1 MILLGGKLD
10 NRHNQVPKIG
20 TPELKD
26 INNTEQLSSKYTLLD
41 LIGSGGMAEVYRA
54 KLVGTGGFE
63 KPLVIK
69 QLLADVAGDGEVVAN
84 FIDEA
89 RLAAL
94 LQHENIACVYDF
106 GEEEGHYF
114 IAMEYL
120 FGKDLHTT
128 MAQAKSD
135 RGTIGI
141 NQALFIAAQICAGM
155 DYAHNLKDMQQQP
168 LNIIHRDLTP
178 HNVFLTYE
186 GKVKI
191 IDFGVAKAELFD
203 NRTRAGV
210 VKGKVTYMSPEQLVE
225 GDVDSRSDIF
235 SIGILLYEM
244 LSGVRMYQGDTATLI
259 RKCINVEHLPFE
271 EVLPGED
278 PVIYKILGKALQKDK
293 EKRYQS
299 CGEMLDDINEYF
311 FEQGVRPDNRM
322 VKTLLLELF
331 QVDHDAEIQRLSPV
345 DNSGNTRVSTVVLD
359 DDKTIFV
366 EMPFPAGGD
375 WKPGF
380 NRNSLLVGFAALFCI
395 IAMAYVKMA
404 FTTRQNNE
412 EQVIVEELQPTVV
425 LRVPEPERKPVVQ
438 ITPLQIPVEPEVIV
452 EKELNDEDIM
462 ARAVGI
468 FMEKAEKAL
477 GENRLTLPEEDS
489 AFGYYKKVL
498 ELDPENKDARSGMAT
513 IARRYEVAALKKLE
527 EGDVTAARD
536 RISKGLEVEAGNEKL
551 LALQQKIEDDEQAV
565 IDSLL
570 RKAKNAFAAKR
581 YTTPADDCA
590 YRYYNEIKEIRPESK
605 LVERGLRAIADRYA
619 TMGDKALQ
627 NMNLSKARG
636 YVSSGLK
643 VYPRHQ
649 ALLELQADLQKSK
662 TAIFFK
668 GIKRSFRPIFN

>member
-1 MILLGGKLD
+1 
-10 NRHNQVPKIG
+10 
-20 TPELKD
+20 LKD
-26 INNTEQLSSKYTLLD
+26 IDKTEHLSSKYTLLD
-41 LIGSGGMAEVYRA
+41 LIGTGGMAEVYRA
-54 KLVGTGGFE
+54 KLVGTRGFE

-106 GEEEGHYF
+106 GEQEGNYF

-128 MAQAKSD
+128 MAQAKGE
-135 RGTIGI
+135 RGTIGV
-141 NQALFIAAQICAGM
+141 NQALFVAAQVCAGM
-155 DYAHNLKDMQQQP
+155 DYAHNLSDMQQQP

-186 GKVKI
+186 GKIKI

-271 EVLPGED
+271 EVLPGEN
-278 PVIYKILGKALQKDK
+278 PVIYKILSKALQKDK
-293 EKRYQS
+293 NQRYQS
-299 CGEMLDDINEYF
+299 CGEMLDDISEYF
-311 FEQGVRPDNRM
+311 FDQGVRPDNRM

-331 QVDHDAEIQRLSPV
+331 KADYDAEIRRLSP
-345 DNSGNTRVSTVVLD
+345 GGAAGGTTVSQVVLD
-359 DDKTIFV
+359 DDKTVFI
-366 EMPFPAGGD
+366 EMPAPSGGD
-375 WKPGF
+375 WKPGL
-380 NRNSLLVGFAALFCI
+380 NRNTLLLGIAGLFCI
-395 IAMAYVKMA
+395 TAMAYVNMSFKNRHTKDTQVMA
-404 FTTRQNNE
+404 LE
-412 EQVIVEELQPTVV
+412 VKPAVV
-425 LRVPEPERKPVVQ
+425 LQAPAPVQQQVVK
-438 ITPLQIPVEPEVIV
+438 IAPLQIPVEPEVIV
-452 EKELNDEDIM
+452 KKELNEEDIM
-462 ARAVGI
+462 ERAVDI
-468 FMEKAEKAL
+468 FLEKAEKAL

-489 AFGYYKKVL
+489 AFSYYKKVF
-498 ELDPENKDARSGMAT
+498 ELAPDNKDAHTGIET
-513 IARRYEVAALKKLE
+513 IARRYVAAAKKKLQ
-527 EGDVTAARD
+527 EGDVTGARD
-536 RISKGLEVEAGNEKL
+536 RISRGLGVDAENENL
-551 LALQQKIEDDEQAV
+551 LSLRKKINADEQGE
-565 IDSLL
+565 IDILA
-570 RKAKNAFAAKR
+570 RKAKAAFAAKR
-581 YTTPADDCA
+581 YTTPAHDCA
-590 YRYYNEIKEIRPESK
+590 YLYYKEINKIRPGSK
-605 LVERGLRAIADRYA
+605 IVDRGLRGIADRYA
-619 TMGDKALQ
+619 SMGDKALQ
-627 NMNLSKARG
+627 NMNLSKARS
-636 YVSSGLK
+636 YVTSGLK

-668 GIKRSFRPIFN
+668 GLKRSFRPIFN